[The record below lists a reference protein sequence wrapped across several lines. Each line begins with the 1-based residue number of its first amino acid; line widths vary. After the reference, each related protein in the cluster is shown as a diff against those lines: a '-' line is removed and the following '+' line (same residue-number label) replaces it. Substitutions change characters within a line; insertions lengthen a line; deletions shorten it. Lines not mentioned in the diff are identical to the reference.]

1 MAALPLANQVRQV
14 YVVSSLK
21 AQGTPSALGELAVKK
36 EMAQY
41 LYFQHYGH
49 GGLTSSDRIAIP
61 LIRSITH
68 TSAGVMQ
75 DILHTHIITVG
86 TIPEDFA
93 GKTLRIKVLVHEFVG
108 QGANDYTYRF
118 GLYRVKAGD
127 DAAAVAKGLAADL
140 QGSLGLVKG
149 ADASNIDNYKEKF
162 CTVTVNGAVITV
174 SEVDQSVNWEMGRFP
189 VSQSPVEV
197 FVEGVTTDDGVYDS
211 TWATVTPNA
220 SAITVNNVGK
230 KMADL
235 EWFAHGFRGDK
246 VRNVGYPYT
255 LNTKYQVDPTNNNY
269 ACIDIHYAYQ
279 GKGISAQFSEKEITL
294 IVPADNTSIL
304 RAITGTVGDTVIAAP
319 DTFISINAPDE

>member
-21 AQGTPSALGELAVKK
+21 AEGTPSALGELAVKK
-36 EMAQY
+36 EQANY

-61 LIRSITH
+61 LIRSITQ
-68 TSAGVMQ
+68 TSAEKMQ
-75 DILHTHIITVG
+75 DTLHTHTITVG

-93 GKTLRIKVLVHEFVG
+93 GKTLRIKILIHEFVG

-118 GLYRVKAGD
+118 GLYRVRAGD
-127 DAAAVAKGLAADL
+127 DAAAVAAGLAADL

-174 SEVDQSVNWEMGRFP
+174 SEVDQSVNWELGRFP

-211 TWATVTPNA
+211 TWATVVANA
-220 SAITVNNVGK
+220 AEIKVNNVGK

-246 VRNVGYPYT
+246 VRGAGYPYAIT
-255 LNTKYQVDPTNNNY
+255 TKYQVDATSNAY
-269 ACIDIHYAYQ
+269 DCIDIHYAYQ

-294 IVPADNTSIL
+294 IVPADNTTI
-304 RAITGTVGDTVIAAP
+304 RAAIGALVGENVIEAP
-319 DTFISINAPDE
+319 ETIEEPEF

>member
-21 AQGTPSALGELAVKK
+21 ASGTPSALGELAVKR
-36 EMAQY
+36 ELAQY

-61 LIRSITH
+61 LIRSITQ
-68 TSAGVMQ
+68 TPAERMQ
-75 DILHTHIITVG
+75 DTLHTHTIKVG

-127 DAAAVAKGLAADL
+127 NAAAVAAGLAADL

-211 TWATVTPNA
+211 TWAEVTPNA
-220 SAITVNNVGK
+220 STITVNNVGK

-235 EWFAHGFRGDK
+235 EWFAHGWRGDK
-246 VRNVGYPYT
+246 VRSVGYPYT
-255 LNTKYQVDPTNNNY
+255 LNTKYQVDPTNNDY

-294 IVPADNTSIL
+294 IVPTSATNGIMSAINTI
-304 RAITGTVGDTVIAAP
+304 VGNTIQPKPEQVEKTP
-319 DTFISINAPDE
+319 FL

>member
-21 AQGTPSALGELAVKK
+21 AEGTPSALGELAVKK
-36 EMAQY
+36 EQANY

-61 LIRSITH
+61 LIRSITQ
-68 TSAGVMQ
+68 TPAAKMQ
-75 DILHTHIITVG
+75 DTLHTHTITVG
-86 TIPEDFA
+86 TIPVDFA

-127 DAAAVAKGLAADL
+127 DAAAVAAGLAADL

-174 SEVDQSVNWEMGRFP
+174 SEVDQSVNWELGRFP

-220 SAITVNNVGK
+220 SEIKVNNVGK

-246 VRNVGYPYT
+246 VRGVGYPYAIT
-255 LNTKYQVDPTNNNY
+255 TKYQVDATSNAY
-269 ACIDIHYAYQ
+269 DCIDIHYAYQ

-294 IVPADNTSIL
+294 IVPAGNTTIKA
-304 RAITGTVGDTVIAAP
+304 AIVALVGEKVIEAP
-319 DTFISINAPDE
+319 ETLEPKE

>member
-21 AQGTPSALGELAVKK
+21 AKGTPSALGELAVKK
-36 EMAQY
+36 EQANY

-61 LIRSITH
+61 LIRSITQ
-68 TSAGVMQ
+68 TPAAKMQ
-75 DILHTHIITVG
+75 DTLHTHTITVG

-93 GKTLRIKVLVHEFVG
+93 GKTLRIKILIHEFVG

-127 DAAAVAKGLAADL
+127 DAAAVAAGLAADL

-174 SEVDQSVNWEMGRFP
+174 SEVDQSVNWELGRFP

-211 TWATVTPNA
+211 TWATVAANA
-220 SAITVNNVGK
+220 AEIKVNNVGK

-246 VRNVGYPYT
+246 VRGVGYPYAIT
-255 LNTKYQVDPTNNNY
+255 TKYQVDATSNAY
-269 ACIDIHYAYQ
+269 DCIDIHYAYQ

-294 IVPADNTSIL
+294 IVPAGNTTIKA
-304 RAITGTVGDTVIAAP
+304 AIVALVGENVIEAP
-319 DTFISINAPDE
+319 ETLEPKE